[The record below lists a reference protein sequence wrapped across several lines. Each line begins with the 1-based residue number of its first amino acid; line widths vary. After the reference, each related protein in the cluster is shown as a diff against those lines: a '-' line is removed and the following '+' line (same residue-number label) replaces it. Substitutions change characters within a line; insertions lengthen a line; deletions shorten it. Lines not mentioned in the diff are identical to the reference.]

1 MNFAAKLSIVAA
13 MTVPLLLLGYSIF
26 SAPAFGEQGA
36 APAAAP
42 RAGVGQSQLV
52 SAESLDAGLMTAV
65 GVGDINR
72 VQEFLNRGANANARN
87 AQGLSAIA
95 AAAYTGN
102 SEIVGVLLNHGARD
116 NDGSALT
123 YAQAG
128 GHTDVAQLLGQSG
141 VAPTGAPMGAM
152 HGASQA
158 GLKAVV
164 TSVDRPE
171 NCLRIRNAP
180 GRSHQMVGCAARGE
194 VLTLTGVVQTGWA
207 QVGSPVQGWVLG
219 RQIRAEG
226 LFPAKA
232 AAAGRRSSGSSTD
245 DAEFFEFPESE
256 EYVVT
261 EPDYYYYQG
270 PESGYYVQPGPRAAV
285 SPRGLLRSGFSAAV
299 GPLRLGVAP
308 PPLPRPL
315 P

>member
-1 MNFAAKLSIVAA
+1 MNFAAKVSIVAA
-13 MTVPLLLLGYSIF
+13 ITVPLLLLGYSVF

-36 APAAAP
+36 APGAAP
-42 RAGVGQSQLV
+42 RAGVGQSQMV
-52 SAESLDAGLMTAV
+52 STRSLDAGLMTAV
-65 GVGDINR
+65 GLGDINR

-87 AQGLSAIA
+87 TQGLSALA

-102 SEIVGVLLNHGARD
+102 AEIVGILLNKGARD
-116 NDGSALT
+116 DGSALSF
-123 YAQAG
+123 AQAG
-128 GHTDVAQLLGQSG
+128 GHSDVAQLLGQSG
-141 VAPTGAPMGAM
+141 AVPTGAPMGAT

-158 GLKAVV
+158 GLEAVV

-180 GRSHQMVGCAARGE
+180 GTSHQIIGCAPKGE
-194 VLTLTGVVQTGWA
+194 VLMLTGVVQKGWA

-245 DAEFFEFPESE
+245 DAEFYEFPESG

-261 EPDYYYYQG
+261 EPDYYYYEG
-270 PESGYYVQPGPRAAV
+270 PESGYYVQPGPR
-285 SPRGLLRSGFSAAV
+285 SLIGPGRLLRSGISAAV